1 MCSSP
6 RKPHRKPKPKAAL
19 LSGVQVRLASLS
31 WSFSMAS
38 RSSSYSSVSTGK
50 MPAHTMGFTSS
61 KPLMASAQGRCTWV
75 MVSPTFTSLAVLM
88 PLMM

>member
-1 MCSSP
+1 
-6 RKPHRKPKPKAAL
+6 
-19 LSGVQVRLASLS
+19 
-31 WSFSMAS
+31 MAS